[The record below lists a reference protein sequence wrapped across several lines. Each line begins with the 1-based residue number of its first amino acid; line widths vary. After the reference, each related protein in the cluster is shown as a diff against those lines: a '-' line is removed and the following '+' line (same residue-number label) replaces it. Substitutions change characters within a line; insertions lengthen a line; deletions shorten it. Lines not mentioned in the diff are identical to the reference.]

1 MKFTDLPINARFELD
16 GAIYR
21 KTSPMLASPENG
33 GAAKFLARFVQV
45 IPLDGQTRPA
55 PAPGKELLRA
65 DDVQAAFDVC
75 YAGLIH
81 KLDQDSAAELRT
93 ALETGREEFIAALTS
108 MKKS

>member
-45 IPLDGQTRPA
+45 IPLDGQIRPA
-55 PAPGKELLRA
+55 PAPGKALLRM

-75 YAGLIH
+75 YTGLID
-81 KLDQDSAAELRT
+81 KLDQGGVAELRA
-93 ALETGREEFIAALTS
+93 ALETGREEFFAALAG